1 MKNFKR
7 LPDAELAVMQA
18 LWRAGTPLTR
28 PQLGDLLTEKQ
39 WTASTLVALLT
50 RLEAK
55 GYIAHEK
62 QGRGYLYHALVPR
75 QDYLATESK
84 TLLGALYQGK
94 PFNFIAALHDC
105 GALDRE
111 DLEEL
116 RAQLDAL
123 SGEE

>member
-1 MKNFKR
+1 MKSLKR

-28 PQLGDLLTEKQ
+28 PQLDTLLAEKQ

-62 QGRGYLYHALVPR
+62 QGRGYLYRALVPR
-75 QDYLATESK
+75 QDYVAAESK

-94 PFNFIAALHDC
+94 PINFIAALHDC

-111 DLEEL
+111 DLDEL

>member
-1 MKNFKR
+1 MKTFKR

-18 LWRAGTPLTR
+18 LWRAASPLTR
-28 PQLGDLLTEKQ
+28 PQLDALLVDKR

-62 QGRGYLYHALVPR
+62 QGRGYLYRALVKR
-75 QDYLATESK
+75 QDYVAAESK

-105 GALDRE
+105 GALDKE
-111 DLEEL
+111 DLDEL